1 MPVTCSLTVS
11 SCWCLTSSASLVWL
25 YNVISSYTLPSL
37 LRCEIQRLSESE
49 MIALGLMGCDRFSY
63 VFWTHVNSQ
72 HPQILCQWIPQYSWN
87 KIPFG
92 IFFIFNL
99 ISDSFHCCL
108 LLLRILNLF
117 RLEEMPGGCLIQLR
131 AMSSQV
137 LNISKGED
145 AAGSLSNFFPVLYC
159 PHCDDFPYR
168 ISLPAT
174 CVHRLLLF
182 AVHFQEKSGSF
193 FSLTTHYVTED
204 SN

>member
-25 YNVISSYTLPSL
+25 YNVISSYILPSL

-131 AMSSQV
+131 PCPV
-137 LNISKGED
+137 KCWISPRVKMLQ
-145 AAGSLSNFFPVLYC
+145 APWAIFFQFFTALTVMIFLTE
-159 PHCDDFPYR
+159 FPFLQLVSIDSCY
-168 ISLPAT
+168 
-174 CVHRLLLF
+174 LLCTSKKNL
-182 AVHFQEKSGSF
+182 AP
-193 FSLTTHYVTED
+193 FSL
-204 SN
+204 

>member
-1 MPVTCSLTVS
+1 MCFELMLTFS
-11 SCWCLTSSASLVWL
+11 IHKSSANEFHS
-25 YNVISSYTLPSL
+25 
-37 LRCEIQRLSESE
+37 
-49 MIALGLMGCDRFSY
+49 IAGIRFHLGF
-63 VFWTHVNSQ
+63 
-72 HPQILCQWIPQYSWN
+72 
-87 KIPFG
+87 
-92 IFFIFNL
+92 FFIFNL

-117 RLEEMPGGCLIQLR
+117 RLEEMLGGCLIQLR
-131 AMSSQV
+131 AMTSQV

-145 AAGSLSNFFPVLYC
+145 AAGSLSNFFPILYC